1 MASSDS
7 EAAAAKKLW
16 ERKRKRE
23 QRAKA
28 FQEFTEEQTSIVPR
42 PYRSLQAEAL
52 AKPTLGL
59 AQGAVFE
66 SREACEV
73 LLREYCELKGAVPL
87 LSWGIKQRGRDLDGR
102 KVPGKDS
109 RRMTMMCMGMV
120 EEGGEV
126 HCPFYSTTKKREDGR
141 WLMEAFD

>member
-73 LLREYCELKGAVPL
+73 LLREYCELKGE
-87 LSWGIKQRGRDLDGR
+87 Q
-102 KVPGKDS
+102 
-109 RRMTMMCMGMV
+109 
-120 EEGGEV
+120 
-126 HCPFYSTTKKREDGR
+126 
-141 WLMEAFD
+141 